1 MCSRF
6 PIRDIALLFRVL
18 QKIRGER
25 LGAKGERLG
34 AKGERLG
41 AKGERL
47 GIVFFQG
54 LPYRDFA
61 VENLSKNL

>member
-1 MCSRF
+1 MS
-6 PIRDIALLFRVL
+6 LLFNAL
-18 QKIRGER
+18 QKKQGER

-47 GIVFFQG
+47 GIVFFQSSRNRG
-54 LPYRDFA
+54 FA
-61 VENLSKNL
+61 VENLSDEL

>member
-1 MCSRF
+1 M
-6 PIRDIALLFRVL
+6 L
-18 QKIRGER
+18 QKILGER

-47 GIVFFQG
+47 GIAFFQG
-54 LPYRDFA
+54 PLNRDFA
-61 VENLSKNL
+61 VENLSNDL